1 MRAVRAP
8 VLRHGVAG
16 HRGWPPSPALYAFPI
31 VRVLLISPVSGR
43 DPSGGDVAYTEALVA
58 RPPDGVTYTTYDEAL
73 AEGTLVERGRR
84 PKNGGAR
91 GVDALAFGARALEIG
106 LRRSGL
112 MFRESYRYLTP
123 RPGAFDLVHA
133 HVFPVRLIGTDLPL
147 VTSSGFPLP
156 VLYED
161 RFGWS
166 HRHVVVAAAV
176 ERALSRSVGGEPT
189 WFPPRRAARTMVQS
203 IHYRDALVASGADPE
218 AVVVRTLGSDGEPGI
233 PRTAR
238 PVTVGFISTVFE
250 EKGGN
255 VVLAAFRE
263 VLAEYPDARLVVV
276 GSERPAYDIGLP
288 EGAVTWIG
296 PVSRQRVLDELLADI
311 DVLVHPTRCD
321 SGPPYV
327 ILEALQRGVPV
338 VTSDVPWID
347 EGLTGPGVRR
357 VPADPSP
364 VSRALVELLDPN
376 TFPEASHAA
385 IELWRSRYSMDVLS
399 EQIGRTYREAMA
411 ANR

>member
-1 MRAVRAP
+1 M
-8 VLRHGVAG
+8 
-16 HRGWPPSPALYAFPI
+16 
-31 VRVLLISPVSGR
+31 RVLLISPVSGR
-43 DPSGGDVAYTEALVA
+43 DPSG
-58 RPPDGVTYTTYDEAL
+58 GVTYTTYDEAL

-84 PKNGGAR
+84 PKHGSVR
-91 GVDALAFGARALEIG
+91 GVDALAFAGRALEIG

-112 MFRESYRYLTP
+112 MFREYYRYLTP

-133 HVFPVRLIGTDLPL
+133 HVFPVRLIDSDVPL

-166 HRHVVVAAAV
+166 HRHVVAAAAA
-176 ERALSRSVGGEPT
+176 ERALSKLVGGEPS

-203 IHYRDALVASGADPE
+203 LHYRDALLRAGADPA
-218 AVVVRTLGSDGEPGI
+218 AVVVRTLGSQGASGAA
-233 PRTAR
+233 RTSR
-238 PVTVGFISTVFE
+238 PTTIGFISSMFE

-255 VVLAAFRE
+255 VVLDAFRQ
-263 VLAEYPDARLVVV
+263 VLARHPDARLVVV
-276 GSERPAYDIGLP
+276 GTERPAYDIGLP
-288 EGAVTWIG
+288 EESMTWTG
-296 PVSRQRVLDELLADI
+296 RVSHERVLDELLVDI

-327 ILEALQRGVPV
+327 ILESLQRGVPV

-347 EGLTGPGVRR
+347 EGLTGAGVRR

-364 VSRALVELLDPN
+364 VSRALIELLDPD
-376 TFPEASHAA
+376 TYARASAGA
-385 IELWRSRYSMDVLS
+385 LELWRSRYSMDVLA
-399 EQIGRTYREAMA
+399 ELIGQTYREALA
-411 ANR
+411 SHG